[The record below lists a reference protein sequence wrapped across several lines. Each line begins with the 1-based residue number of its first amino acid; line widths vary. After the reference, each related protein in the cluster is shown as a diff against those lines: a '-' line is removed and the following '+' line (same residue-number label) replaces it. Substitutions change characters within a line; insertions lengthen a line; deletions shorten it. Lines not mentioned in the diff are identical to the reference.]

1 MASTQLYHDAT
12 TGNQK
17 TWTFSAWIKRS
28 KLGGNSYLFNQ
39 GSSSSNF
46 VGIYFGTP
54 DDLRV
59 YNEVSSNQ
67 TLYFRT
73 NRLFRDTSAWY
84 HIVVKCDTTQS
95 TEADRFKIYI
105 NGVQETSFYTS
116 AYPAQNSDTNMG
128 EANRQR
134 IGVYHPAGNSP
145 NSYWDGSMSHI
156 HFTDGYAYDAS
167 AFGSTDSTTGEW
179 KINTSPSVTYGTN
192 GFFILKDGNSGT
204 DQSGQSNTFSI
215 SGSLTKTEDNPSNV
229 FATWNPLNN
238 YFAAS
243 TFSQG
248 NNTIATNAGNYTWNT
263 STLGFQTGKWY
274 WENKIV
280 STSTTDMFGIT
291 GRVNSNDVHN
301 ELGEFADTYGFNA
314 ESGNMHNNNTNTA
327 YASAFQTNGNIVQ
340 IAVDMTNL
348 KIHLGVNGV
357 WQNSSNPSNNTGG
370 FTIGAISTTTDGF
383 YFPAIGDWSSSA
395 GTFSTN
401 FGNGY
406 QGTTAVSS
414 AGSNASGIGIF
425 EYDVPTG
432 YTALSTKGLNL

>member
-1 MASTQLYHDAT
+1 MTSVNRTLAL
-12 TGNQK
+12 TGESK
-17 TWTFSAWIKRS
+17 KLTISMWVKRS
-28 KLGGNSYLFNQ
+28 KISAEQWVVTSHYNGTYFGDIRFQSDDTLRFTDYRNSYVMNLITNAKFRDPNGFYHILCSFDSTV
-39 GSSSSNF
+39 GSPQAK
-46 VGIYFGTP
+46 IYVNGQ
-54 DDLRV
+54 L
-59 YNEVSSNQ
+59 Q
-67 TLYFRT
+67 TLST
-73 NRLFRDTSAWY
+73 NTNYSQNAATSWTTDY
-84 HIVVKCDTTQS
+84 TLHI
-95 TEADRFKIYI
+95 
-105 NGVQETSFYTS
+105 
-116 AYPAQNSDTNMG
+116 
-128 EANRQR
+128 
-134 IGVYHPAGNSP
+134 GN
-145 NSYWDGSMSHI
+145 DGSGTEYKGLISDFYFI
-156 HFTDGYAYDAS
+156 QGYEYAPTVFAEEDA
-167 AFGSTDSTTGEW
+167 TTGEW
-179 KINTSPSVTYGTN
+179 KPKTNASVNYSTTGTN
-192 GFFILKDGNSGT
+192 SCHLKFENAANPDLDSGDNNLSFSTSGNL
-204 DQSGQSNTFSI
+204 I
-215 SGSLTKTEDNPSNV
+215 SVKDNPSNV

-370 FTIGAISTTTDGF
+370 LAIGAISTTTDGY
-383 YFPAIGDWSSSA
+383 YFVGIGDYSNSA
-395 GTFSTN
+395 GTHSYN

-406 QGTTAVSS
+406 FGTTAVSS
-414 AGSNASGIGIF
+414 AGANASGIGIF

-432 YTALSTKGLNL
+432 FTALSTKGLNL

>member
-156 HFTDGYAYDAS
+156 HFTDGYAYDTS

-215 SGSLTKTEDNPSNV
+215 SGSLTKTEDCPSNV
-229 FATWNPLNN
+229 FATLNPL
-238 YFAAS
+238 YTFDAS
-243 TFSQG
+243 LTYTKG
-248 NNTIATNAGNYTWNT
+248 NTVVADSGGADSWTTRYAISSLGMTTGKYYAETKIANIGSNQMYAMGIISDPSANAVNSSLGYLSNAYGYYTADGRIISGSSDLQTGIGTATTNDIVGCAFDATNGTMQLYKNGSAIGSQVTGISVGDRTWHFV
-263 STLGFQTGKWY
+263 SDFYSTGK
-274 WENKIV
+274 
-280 STSTTDMFGIT
+280 
-291 GRVNSNDVHN
+291 
-301 ELGEFADTYGFNA
+301 
-314 ESGNMHNNNTNTA
+314 
-327 YASAFQTNGNIVQ
+327 
-340 IAVDMTNL
+340 IA
-348 KIHLGVNGV
+348 
-357 WQNSSNPSNNTGG
+357 W
-370 FTIGAISTTTDGF
+370 
-383 YFPAIGDWSSSA
+383 
-395 GTFSTN
+395 N

-406 QGTTAVSS
+406 FEETAVSS
-414 AGSNASGIGIF
+414 AGANASGNGIF